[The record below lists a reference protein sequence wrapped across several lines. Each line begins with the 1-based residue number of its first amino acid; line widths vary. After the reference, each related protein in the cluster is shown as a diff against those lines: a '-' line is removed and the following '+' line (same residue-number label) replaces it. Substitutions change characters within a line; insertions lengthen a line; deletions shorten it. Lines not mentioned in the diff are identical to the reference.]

1 MVTRWTWADIIRSN
15 HHLDKCLYLKTYLL
29 TFPTISPC
37 RSWWTR
43 ILTTLPT
50 FRRSA
55 LSKLRL
61 VVTSIHNINHFL
73 YSLRLPAFST
83 LSTFYIYYGSCNRW
97 RWPQGTRWWPR
108 ASMTPLRE
116 PMSPLEASDLQK
128 KCENSE
134 FLCEE
139 PLCVSHLITFC
150 LFNDAYCL
158 FCRFLSPDAFQGK
171 YLRTRMWPFLWPW
184 PHPRCVNYVHYYP
197 RADLELCKSSVAEK
211 ELDSYFQDLRAEEG
225 QELHLEANVSQ
236 LYQEVPFIQSS
247 FIVSVLI
254 IYVSSNRCGGLQ
266 KEAKSLK
273 SSIFGHRLN

>member
-1 MVTRWTWADIIRSN
+1 
-15 HHLDKCLYLKTYLL
+15 
-29 TFPTISPC
+29 
-37 RSWWTR
+37 
-43 ILTTLPT
+43 
-50 FRRSA
+50 
-55 LSKLRL
+55 
-61 VVTSIHNINHFL
+61 
-73 YSLRLPAFST
+73 
-83 LSTFYIYYGSCNRW
+83 
-97 RWPQGTRWWPR
+97 
-108 ASMTPLRE
+108 MTPLRE

-158 FCRFLSPDAFQGK
+158 FCRFLSSDAFQGK
-171 YLRTRMWPFLWPW
+171 DLRTRMWPFLWRL

-225 QELHLEANVSQ
+225 QALHLEANVSQ

-254 IYVSSNRCGGLQ
+254 IYLPTGAVDSKKKQRAWRVLSSGTGGWISATISDIRIFLTICINNISHCSIHTISIDIYVKIRTNHRCN
-266 KEAKSLK
+266 AWSP
-273 SSIFGHRLN
+273 IFHQHQEFPRKAGTTLPLWCWCALFWGWETK